1 MRNRE
6 QRAIKLKCNKRNIVS
21 VVRQSKYVATVFPLN
36 TEPVLGKDI
45 GLKKKYNSETTCSDL
60 SRRAREMIN
69 WNSFGG
75 KNIPFIMLI

>member
-6 QRAIKLKCNKRNIVS
+6 RRAIKLKCNKRNIVS

-45 GLKKKYNSETTCSDL
+45 GLKKSIIQRLHVQTYPGG
-60 SRRAREMIN
+60 RE
-69 WNSFGG
+69 
-75 KNIPFIMLI
+75 K